1 MVQSTP
7 RVHPMPRVSVE
18 AALVGQVLHRRVQ
31 AVPQWAWLQE
41 PGNMILKLLREIVT
55 QTLQTQT
62 SSDRLPVSS
71 FE

>member
-1 MVQSTP
+1 M
-7 RVHPMPRVSVE
+7 E

-41 PGNMILKLLREIVT
+41 PGNMILRLLREIVT

-62 SSDRLPVSS
+62 SSDRLPMSS
-71 FE
+71 FR